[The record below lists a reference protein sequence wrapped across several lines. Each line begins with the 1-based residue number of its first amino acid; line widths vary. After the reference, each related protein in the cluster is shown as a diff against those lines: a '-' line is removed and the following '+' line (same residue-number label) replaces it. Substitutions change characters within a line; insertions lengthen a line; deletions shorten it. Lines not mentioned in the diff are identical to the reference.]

1 MKGYRSVCQK
11 EFDMI
16 IGNRGRITPGAA
28 QTHRDC
34 ANTLE
39 KSRTRKCF
47 WFFEEL
53 ADAIDWA
60 WANNLEYIVEVDIP
74 STYVYEQGFGGYYG
88 TGINPDL
95 VVPEFTTLELWADQ
109 VTTYIDRAEIVVTK
123 REWIRQDRLESG
135 LIPSWER
142 DQLEPIVYSKD
153 IDPMYW

>member
-1 MKGYRSVCQK
+1 MKGFRAVSKK
-11 EFDMI
+11 EFKQI
-16 IGNRGRITPGAA
+16 VGNKGRIVPTLA
-28 QTHRDC
+28 QAHTDC

-39 KSRTRKCF
+39 RSRSRKCF

-53 ADAIDWA
+53 EAAIDWA
-60 WANNLEYIVEVDIP
+60 WDNHLEYIIEVDIP
-74 STYVYEQGFGGYYG
+74 ENGIYERGLGGYYG

-95 VVPEFTTLELWADQ
+95 VVPEFTTQELWADQ
-109 VTTYIDRAEIVVTK
+109 VTTYIDRQEIVVTK

-142 DQLEPIVYSKD
+142 DHLEPIVYSKD